1 MAVPQRV
8 EACEPNH
15 RNETAVKFKSNVR
28 HFVIRLGMLAIVPG
42 LAWPQANPCD
52 LNGDGSVN
60 VVDVQLAINMAL
72 GSLPCTANIFGPGV
86 CNVVVVQR
94 VINTVLGGTCITGTG
109 SSPHSVDLNWTA
121 SISTNVVGYN
131 VYRGSASSGPYA
143 KLNSSLVAGIT
154 YTDTTVQAGQTYY
167 YVATAVDNNNNESA
181 YSAPPVQAIV
191 PSW

>member
-1 MAVPQRV
+1 MLAGHTPVADERKWAVPQRV
-8 EACEPNH
+8 EACETNH
-15 RNETAVKFKSNVR
+15 CNGTAVKFKSNVR

-86 CNVVVVQR
+86 CNVVVAQR
-94 VINTVLGGTCITGTG
+94 VINTVLSGTCITGTG
-109 SSPHSVDLNWTA
+109 SIPHSVDLNWTA

-131 VYRGSASSGPYA
+131 VYRG
-143 KLNSSLVAGIT
+143 
-154 YTDTTVQAGQTYY
+154 
-167 YVATAVDNNNNESA
+167 
-181 YSAPPVQAIV
+181 
-191 PSW
+191 

>member
-1 MAVPQRV
+1 
-8 EACEPNH
+8 
-15 RNETAVKFKSNVR
+15 VKFKSNVR
-28 HFVIRLGMLAIVPG
+28 HFVIRLGMLAIVPE

-52 LNGDGSVN
+52 LNSDRSVN
-60 VVDVQLAINMAL
+60 VVDVQLAVNMAL
-72 GSLPCTANIFGPGV
+72 GSRPCTANILGPGV

-94 VINTVLGGTCITGTG
+94 VINTVLSGTCITGTG

-143 KLNSSLVAGIT
+143 KLNSSLVVGIT
-154 YTDTTVQAGQTYY
+154 YTDTTVKAGQTYY
-167 YVATAVDNNNNESA
+167 YVATAVDSNNNESA
-181 YSAPPVQAIV
+181 YSASPVQAIV